1 MTTLDEIKRQ
11 TAQARSQL
19 TAQQENLKIQRE
31 KAEKQKANIQKAKEK
46 LPVATSQRALR
57 QTMAGLKGRTK
68 RREIKKVKT
77 GLEKQ
82 TQNVKEFKEK
92 LTTYE
97 TEKLKPFETKL
108 ISQEAEIRRVDEYN
122 NAVARVEKAA
132 AKGMVWALAFYGE
145 GLVKKLALQYQRDLS
160 LQRKLFKEQVSEFQM
175 QNPTEKLV
183 VDWKNLK
190 VTGVQSGSLQQSL
203 SWKNYNKEINKLEN
217 LKIVNLPATTLD
229 VQTSNA
235 LVRPTGIGM
244 VSALSDSNINL
255 SSANASKINDNI
267 NVSTGSSG
275 GFISKLRSGI
285 SNIIG
290 SGSDNK
296 KGFNQ
301 TQSFLT
307 GNTISAYDPSKQI
320 KNYVP
325 PEKTTFQKIT
335 SLPGLA
341 LVSAREWTEKQNIIR
356 TEELFEGMGNVM
368 INKEGTLITG
378 EGVGLTSSPLGEAS
392 KFVKEKEELLGS
404 GLLKVL
410 HPNTKAIKELESYDV
425 KIKENLNKYNNLNNY
440 EIPKFEDDNKKNGI
454 FDYNELSEEKQRQY
468 DNLNN
473 KRKKVAQEYSDLQD
487 VREKRTED
495 TSKRFRTTDPNERYA
510 GSQMGINWFG
520 KKVYEKNVPVT
531 ELTSPFGYL
540 NVAVSSVTEATG
552 QSVGNV
558 YSLFAGE
565 EGVGKGLFKSVE
577 KVVKGEITGKEFIS
591 GFKKSDKEFSVWDLD
606 KGVTR
611 VGTKED
617 LERGSL
623 MTIQPEEVSKVST
636 KVFDLG
642 KYFIPVAG
650 EYLFASEIGESFSQ
664 SGYSPKRFVKEKPME
679 ALAVLTIGTLK
690 VFSKAS
696 KFWNKPLKFEEG
708 GVTRLTT
715 RGDEFLG
722 KTIKLADKGK
732 SARVGG
738 RQSIFETIP
747 SKRGTYI
754 KRVPIKSP
762 VVDFKSTGEIG
773 YDITEITS
781 KGEKNYVEFIKRQT
795 GQVGKAGSFTEVK
808 VWEKGNLFRKGGMKD
823 VYSGLPIDKLGRKE
837 ALKLLENIKNKEALL
852 RLNRPVVKK
861 SYLEGDVTIKGY
873 KAKTGFI
880 QSEEQPIML
889 ADDVLGI
896 KTRGGR
902 TKIFSS
908 SGRRV
913 SLNKGEGN
921 LAIEKNLL
929 LKAEKYNKNIINVKG
944 IDVKNIVSESKI
956 ISKGKVYEPIKNVDG
971 LTAYEESS
979 FEHLRTFSAG
989 KYSPATK
996 KTFIEAGDTYLIKKT
1011 IREKGAQ
1018 TIQEGSPDKI
1028 FKNLD
1033 SGKNILLQE
1042 QKQILKVAPKIKEV
1056 ELVGTKVGTK
1066 IEAQVFKQD
1075 NLPFMVGGTGLV
1087 TLPFQTQG
1095 VYGETIQEFTYP
1107 GVTQFAKQSL
1117 VLEPTTQLKQ
1127 DIGLKTQLKQDIGL
1141 KTQLKQDIGLKTQ
1154 LKQDIGLKTQ
1164 LKQDIGLKTQLKQDI
1179 GLKTQLKQDIG
1190 LKTQLKQD
1198 IGLKTQLKQ
1207 DIGLKTEL
1215 KTSQRTSQKK
1225 SQKKSQRIKKEFDIY
1240 PKPKI
1245 IIPTTSKTPYKNIL
1259 KKVREEYF
1267 EIFEK
1272 KKGKEVS
1279 IGTAKGIEKAAKKLK
1294 TGLKSGLE
1302 ASGFIVEKRTG
1313 KKVKLST
1320 ILPLL
1325 GEEFRASKTTPYF
1338 AVQKKTKRL
1347 GTRTETKKIQKERTF
1362 FRRTNG
1368 KFKFF

>member
-203 SWKNYNKEINKLEN
+203 SWKNYNKEINKSEN

-255 SSANASKINDNI
+255 SSANASKINDNNI
-267 NVSTGSSG
+267 GFNRVSTGNTGS
-275 GFISKLRSGI
+275 FISKLRSGI
-285 SNIIG
+285 SNLIG
-290 SGSDNK
+290 SGSDIKKNYEKDFNK
-296 KGFNQ
+296 

-307 GNTISAYDPSKQI
+307 GNTISAYQPI

-495 TSKRFRTTDPNERYA
+495 TSKRFRTTDPNVRYA

-837 ALKLLENIKNKEALL
+837 ALKLLENIKNREALL

-1033 SGKNILLQE
+1033 SEKNILLQE
-1042 QKQILKVAPKIKEV
+1042 QKQILKVAPKIKEI

-1141 KTQLKQDIGLKTQ
+1141 KTQLKQDIGLKTE
-1154 LKQDIGLKTQ
+1154 LKTSQ
-1164 LKQDIGLKTQLKQDI
+1164 R
-1179 GLKTQLKQDIG
+1179 
-1190 LKTQLKQD
+1190 
-1198 IGLKTQLKQ
+1198 
-1207 DIGLKTEL
+1207 
-1215 KTSQRTSQKK
+1215 TSQRTSQKK